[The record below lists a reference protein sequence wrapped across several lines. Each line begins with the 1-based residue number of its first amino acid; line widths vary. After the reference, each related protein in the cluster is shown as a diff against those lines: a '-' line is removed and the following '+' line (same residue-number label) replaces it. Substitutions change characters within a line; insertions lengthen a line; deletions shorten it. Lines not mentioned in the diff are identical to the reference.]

1 MALRNVLKEGDES
14 LLKKSRPI
22 TQFNDRLFELLDDM
36 KETMMASNGVGLAAP
51 QVGVLRR
58 VVVVLDVDTDEI
70 IELINPEILSVEGEQ
85 DGPEGCLS
93 LPNVWGLVK
102 RPDHVIVKAQDRN
115 GDEFTVEG
123 YDLLARAFCHECDH
137 LDGVL
142 FREHVYQFLTQ
153 EELDEYY
160 AQQEEEYDEELE
172 EEFDEELPENG
183 DEQ

>member
-22 TQFNDRLFELLDDM
+22 TRFNERLFELLDDM

-58 VVVVLDVDTDEI
+58 VVVVLDVDTDEV
-70 IELINPEILSVEGEQ
+70 IELINPEILSADGEQ

-93 LPNVWGLVK
+93 LPDVWGFVK

-123 YDLLARAFCHECDH
+123 FDLLARAFCHECDH
-137 LDGVL
+137 LDGIL
-142 FREHVYQFLTQ
+142 FREHVYKFLTQ
-153 EELDEYY
+153 EELNEYY
-160 AQQEEEYDEELE
+160 AQQEAEYEDDEFE
-172 EEFDEELPENG
+172 EEFLEDGDEE
-183 DEQ
+183 

>member
-1 MALRNVLKEGDES
+1 
-14 LLKKSRPI
+14 
-22 TQFNDRLFELLDDM
+22 
-36 KETMMASNGVGLAAP
+36 
-51 QVGVLRR
+51 
-58 VVVVLDVDTDEI
+58 
-70 IELINPEILSVEGEQ
+70 VEGEQ

-93 LPNVWGLVK
+93 LPNIWGLVK

-137 LDGVL
+137 LDGIL

-160 AQQEEEYDEELE
+160 AQQEEEYDEE
-172 EEFDEELPENG
+172 EFDEEFSEDG
-183 DEQ
+183 DE

>member
-93 LPNVWGLVK
+93 LPNIWGLVK

-137 LDGVL
+137 LDGIL

-153 EELDEYY
+153 EGLDEYY
-160 AQQEEEYDEELE
+160 AQQEEEYEED
-172 EEFDEELPENG
+172 EFDEEFSEDG
-183 DEQ
+183 EE

>member
-70 IELINPEILSVEGEQ
+70 IELINPEILSVEGKQ

-93 LPNVWGLVK
+93 LPNIWGLVK

-137 LDGVL
+137 LDGIL

-160 AQQEEEYDEELE
+160 AQQEEEYDEEEFE
-172 EEFDEELPENG
+172 EEFLENG
-183 DEQ
+183 DEE

>member
-58 VVVVLDVDTDEI
+58 VVVVLDTDTDEI

-102 RPDHVIVKAQDRN
+102 RPDHVIIKAQDRN

-137 LDGVL
+137 LDGIL

-160 AQQEEEYDEELE
+160 AQMEEEYEDEEFE
-172 EEFDEELPENG
+172 EEMPEDGEEA
-183 DEQ
+183 